1 MITSSITDKLNKYSS
16 ILRILGLLLV
26 IISFIIFIYNSKEQ
40 ENTIQVKEAIIAKKD
55 SFIGEAK
62 IQIDRRD
69 TLKTIIEN
77 YLKYREA
84 HDVESLDGLYSDTLI
99 IYFKYLRN
107 CSKELVKKSDAD
119 YWNKYSKDSF
129 HLKSEPDFIIT
140 GDSAKAMVKGF
151 QCKTEKDS
159 VDQIV
164 EIKFNTNNKIN
175 SVRAY
180 YAK

>member
-26 IISFIIFIYNSKEQ
+26 IVSFVIFIYNSKEQ
-40 ENTIQVKEAIIAKKD
+40 EIKIQESNLIIAQIEDKK
-55 SFIGEAK
+55 SRK
-62 IQIDRRD
+62 D
-69 TLKTIIEN
+69 TLAAIVKTF
-77 YLKYREA
+77 LSYRES
-84 HDVESLDGLYSDTLI
+84 HSVDKIDELYADTVLA
-99 IYFKYLRN
+99 YFKNLKNFSIEDIKR
-107 CSKELVKKSDAD
+107 EDKKF
-119 YWNKYSKDSF
+119 WTNFKNDSF

>member
-1 MITSSITDKLNKYSS
+1 MTTSSTTDKLNKYSS

-26 IISFIIFIYNSKEQ
+26 IISFVIFIYNSKEQ
-40 ENTIQVKEAIIAKKD
+40 EDMIQVKNTEISKRD
-55 SFIGEAK
+55 SVLDNFG
-62 IQIDRRD
+62 IQMNRRD
-69 TLKTIIEN
+69 SLNTIIEN

-84 HDVESLDGLYSDTLI
+84 HDAESLDELYSDTLI
-99 IYFKYLRN
+99 MYFKYLRN

-129 HLKSEPDFIIT
+129 HLKSEPEFIIT
-140 GDSAKAMVKGF
+140 GDSAKAIVQGL
-151 QCKTEKDS
+151 QCKTDKDCI
-159 VDQIV
+159 DQIV
-164 EIKFNTNNKIN
+164 EIKFNSNNKIN

>member
-40 ENTIQVKEAIIAKKD
+40 ENTIEVKNTEINKRD
-55 SFIGEAK
+55 SVLNNFG

-77 YLKYREA
+77 YLKYRKV

-129 HLKSEPDFIIT
+129 HLKSEPEFIIT
-140 GDSAKAMVKGF
+140 GDSAKAIVQGL
-151 QCKTEKDS
+151 QCKTEKDC

-164 EIKFNTNNKIN
+164 EIKFNAHNKIN